1 MRITLPLQNQSQT
14 YDEGH
19 AVNMNFAADGGSSEV
34 SVRVFVPQQYNISL
48 VDAPEKIGVGVGDE
62 TIVTLRIL
70 NDGNGDDT
78 VTVKSEL
85 DNSGSCEGWTVA
97 PPISNV
103 TVAADSERSQSFTIY
118 APADAAAEDSCNVGF
133 TAQSEGDFDVQSQS
147 TEAIISVAKLV
158 IDEGGVEP
166 RNADAKANADG
177 QFIIPIRND
186 GFLTASNVIVYLE
199 ADELGNTVYP
209 VRQVTITVPANGV
222 AYASFDY
229 SDLPPG
235 DARLK
240 VRLDV
245 IETPTHD
252 DSDESAIITIKFSNI
267 ADEDGESDWLVV
279 VIVLLTGLVMYGGYK
294 TARRGSSGRF

>member
-1 MRITLPLQNQSQT
+1 MTK
-14 YDEGH
+14 E
-19 AVNMNFAADGGSSEV
+19 
-34 SVRVFVPQQYNISL
+34 
-48 VDAPEKIGVGVGDE
+48 
-62 TIVTLRIL
+62 
-70 NDGNGDDT
+70 
-78 VTVKSEL
+78 
-85 DNSGSCEGWTVA
+85 
-97 PPISNV
+97 
-103 TVAADSERSQSFTIY
+103 
-118 APADAAAEDSCNVGF
+118 
-133 TAQSEGDFDVQSQS
+133 
-147 TEAIISVAKLV
+147 
-158 IDEGGVEP
+158 VEP
-166 RNADAKANADG
+166 RNADAKANAMDT
-177 QFIIPIRND
+177 IIPTGND
-186 GFLTASNVIVYLE
+186 GFLTSNVIVCLE

-294 TARRGSSGRF
+294 TAEEAPLDASDIPIEILPPLRRQNLINFRHILKPLTWWCCSMWEEKELGNIGFIPEPSTIEFYLQQIQLL